1 MKDVQKT
8 TNKQEEIIQNLT
20 KLSELKIILLY
31 FIYYIVFKIVPA
43 FVYEFRLQFA
53 SPTLYCKFIY
63 LWITLGPHSYI

>member
-31 FIYYIVFKIVPA
+31 FMYYIVCKIVPSFA
-43 FVYEFRLQFA
+43 YEF
-53 SPTLYCKFIY
+53 
-63 LWITLGPHSYI
+63 

>member
-20 KLSELKIILLY
+20 KLSELKIIQLY
-31 FIYYIVFKIVPA
+31 FMYYIVFKIVPA

-53 SPTLYCKFIY
+53 
-63 LWITLGPHSYI
+63 YIHAHVYM